1 MLKFCYRYA
10 KTTHHCSSL
19 LTSPSPSHKQKK
31 LSSGT
36 QNLRFNLLTACIHAE
51 TFLLY
56 SLNMGHVIWK
66 YSWTLSSNAKYVFF
80 PPLLILES
88 FVVVYFWFFDLQPLL
103 PRQLMSVTAIR
114 QTEQGWNSLEDL
126 QDGILQT
133 ETLPPPEFS
142 LGNISRLH
150 SNQ

>member
-88 FVVVYFWFFDLQPLL
+88 FVVVYFWFFWF
-103 PRQLMSVTAIR
+103 TASS
-114 QTEQGWNSLEDL
+114 TKTTYVSY
-126 QDGILQT
+126 
-133 ETLPPPEFS
+133 
-142 LGNISRLH
+142 
-150 SNQ
+150 SNQANWAGMKFTGRPAGWDLTNRDFTTTRIQSWKYL